1 MLTLWIGQLPFFYV
15 KRYFGVLVSMH
26 KQSSPQ
32 VDRWNLYTPS
42 QRIIRDRTVWTKVQA
57 ILAPLQFVVCIISL
71 ALVVRYLFT
80 SEGYYIAT
88 VSIVVKSFLL
98 FLIMV
103 TGAIWEKVVFGQ
115 FLFAEAF
122 FWEDVVSF
130 FVIFFHSLYLYVLLS
145 GDFLPTSQMLVAL
158 FAYFLYFI
166 NAFQFLRKL
175 KLARQAERK
184 STSLKDEVNG

>member
-1 MLTLWIGQLPFFYV
+1 
-15 KRYFGVLVSMH
+15 MH

-32 VDRWNLYTPS
+32 VDGWNLYTPS

-57 ILAPLQFVVCIISL
+57 ILAPLQFIVCIISL
-71 ALVVRYLFT
+71 VLVLRYLFT
-80 SEGYYIAT
+80 DEGYYIAT

-130 FVIFFHSLYLYVLLS
+130 FVIFFHGLYLYVLLS
-145 GDFLPTSQMLVAL
+145 GDFSPTNQMSVAL

-175 KLARQAERK
+175 RLARQSGQKRV
-184 STSLKDEVNG
+184 SPKDEVNR

>member
-1 MLTLWIGQLPFFYV
+1 
-15 KRYFGVLVSMH
+15 MH

-88 VSIVVKSFLL
+88 LSIVVKSFLL

-115 FLFAEAF
+115 FLFAKAF

-130 FVIFFHSLYLYVLLS
+130 FVIFFHSLYLYILLF

-158 FAYFLYFI
+158 FAYLLYFI

-175 KLARQAERK
+175 KLARQTEQK
-184 STSLKDEVNG
+184 STLQKDEVNG

>member
-1 MLTLWIGQLPFFYV
+1 
-15 KRYFGVLVSMH
+15 MH

-32 VDRWNLYTPS
+32 VDGWKLYTPS

-57 ILAPLQFVVCIISL
+57 ILAPLQFTVCIISL
-71 ALVVRYLFT
+71 ALVVRYLYT
-80 SEGYYIAT
+80 GESYYIAT
-88 VSIVVKSFLL
+88 VSIVVKSCLL

-130 FVIFFHSLYLYVLLS
+130 FVIFFHGLYLYVLLS
-145 GDFLPTSQMLVAL
+145 GDYLPTTQMSVAL

-175 KLARQAERK
+175 RLARESSQKRVSPK
-184 STSLKDEVNG
+184 GEVNR

>member
-1 MLTLWIGQLPFFYV
+1 M
-15 KRYFGVLVSMH
+15 
-26 KQSSPQ
+26 
-32 VDRWNLYTPS
+32 
-42 QRIIRDRTVWTKVQA
+42 
-57 ILAPLQFVVCIISL
+57 
-71 ALVVRYLFT
+71 VRYLYDG
-80 SEGYYIAT
+80 EGYYIAT
-88 VSIVVKSFLL
+88 VSIVVKSCLL

-130 FVIFFHSLYLYVLLS
+130 FVIFFHGLYLYVLLS
-145 GDFLPTSQMLVAL
+145 GDFLPTTQMSVAL

-175 KLARQAERK
+175 RLARLSSQKRV
-184 STSLKDEVNG
+184 SPKDEVNR

>member
-1 MLTLWIGQLPFFYV
+1 
-15 KRYFGVLVSMH
+15 MH

-32 VDRWNLYTPS
+32 VDGWNLYTPS

-57 ILAPLQFVVCIISL
+57 ILAPLQFIVCIISL
-71 ALVVRYLFT
+71 VLVLRYLFT
-80 SEGYYIAT
+80 DEGYYIAT

-130 FVIFFHSLYLYVLLS
+130 FVIFFHGLYLYVLLS

-175 KLARQAERK
+175 RLARK
-184 STSLKDEVNG
+184 SGQKRASLKGEVNK

>member
-1 MLTLWIGQLPFFYV
+1 
-15 KRYFGVLVSMH
+15 MH

-32 VDRWNLYTPS
+32 VDGWNLYTPS
-42 QRIIRDRTVWTKVQA
+42 QRIIRDRTIWTKVQA
-57 ILAPLQFVVCIISL
+57 ILAPLQFIVCIISL

-88 VSIVVKSFLL
+88 VSIVVKSCLL
-98 FLIMV
+98 FLIMI

-115 FLFAEAF
+115 FLFAKVF
-122 FWEDVVSF
+122 FWEDIVSF
-130 FVIFFHSLYLYVLLS
+130 FVIFFHGLYLYVLLS
-145 GDFLPTSQMLVAL
+145 GDFAPTSQMSVAL

-175 KLARQAERK
+175 RLARQTDQK
-184 STSLKDEVNG
+184 PTLLKDEVNK

>member
-1 MLTLWIGQLPFFYV
+1 
-15 KRYFGVLVSMH
+15 MH

-32 VDRWNLYTPS
+32 VDGWNLYTPS
-42 QRIIRDRTVWTKVQA
+42 QRIIRDRTIWTKVQA
-57 ILAPLQFVVCIISL
+57 ILAPLQFIVCIISL
-71 ALVVRYLFT
+71 ALVMRYLFT

-88 VSIVVKSFLL
+88 VSIVVKSCLL
-98 FLIMV
+98 FLIMI

-122 FWEDVVSF
+122 FWEDIVSF
-130 FVIFFHSLYLYVLLS
+130 FVIFFHGLYLYVLLF
-145 GDFLPTSQMLVAL
+145 GDFAPTSQMSVAL

-175 KLARQAERK
+175 RLARQTDQK
-184 STSLKDEVNG
+184 PTLLKDEVNK

>member
-1 MLTLWIGQLPFFYV
+1 
-15 KRYFGVLVSMH
+15 MH

-130 FVIFFHSLYLYVLLS
+130 FVIFFHSLYIYVLLS
-145 GDFLPTSQMLVAL
+145 GDFLPTSQMFVAL

>member
-1 MLTLWIGQLPFFYV
+1 
-15 KRYFGVLVSMH
+15 MH

-32 VDRWNLYTPS
+32 VDGWNLYTPS

-57 ILAPLQFVVCIISL
+57 ILAPLQFLVCIISL
-71 ALVVRYLFT
+71 ALVLRYLFT
-80 SEGYYIAT
+80 DEGYYIAT

-130 FVIFFHSLYLYVLLS
+130 FVIFFHGLYLYVLLS

-175 KLARQAERK
+175 RLAKK
-184 STSLKDEVNG
+184 SGQKRDSLKGEVNK

>member
-1 MLTLWIGQLPFFYV
+1 
-15 KRYFGVLVSMH
+15 MH

-32 VDRWNLYTPS
+32 VDGWNLYTPS

-57 ILAPLQFVVCIISL
+57 ILAPLQFIVCIISL
-71 ALVVRYLFT
+71 TLVLRYLFT
-80 SEGYYIAT
+80 DEGYYIAT

-130 FVIFFHSLYLYVLLS
+130 FVIFFHGLYLYVLLS
-145 GDFLPTSQMLVAL
+145 GDFLPTSQMSIAL

-175 KLARQAERK
+175 RLARK
-184 STSLKDEVNG
+184 SGQKRASLKGEVIK

>member
-1 MLTLWIGQLPFFYV
+1 
-15 KRYFGVLVSMH
+15 MH

-32 VDRWNLYTPS
+32 VDGWNLYTPS

-57 ILAPLQFVVCIISL
+57 ILAPLQFIVCIISL
-71 ALVVRYLFT
+71 TLVLRYLFT
-80 SEGYYIAT
+80 DEGYYIAT
-88 VSIVVKSFLL
+88 VSIVVKSLIL

-130 FVIFFHSLYLYVLLS
+130 FVIFFHGLYLYVLLS

-175 KLARQAERK
+175 RLARQSGQKRAP
-184 STSLKDEVNG
+184 LKGEVNK

>member
-1 MLTLWIGQLPFFYV
+1 
-15 KRYFGVLVSMH
+15 MH

-32 VDRWNLYTPS
+32 VDGWNLYTPS
-42 QRIIRDRTVWTKVQA
+42 QRIIRDRTIWTKVQA
-57 ILAPLQFVVCIISL
+57 ILAPLQFIVCIISL

-88 VSIVVKSFLL
+88 VSIVVKSCLL
-98 FLIMV
+98 FLIMI

-115 FLFAEAF
+115 FLFAKAF
-122 FWEDVVSF
+122 FWEDIVSF
-130 FVIFFHSLYLYVLLS
+130 FVIFFHGLYLYVLLS
-145 GDFLPTSQMLVAL
+145 GNFAPTSQMSVAL

-175 KLARQAERK
+175 RLARQTDQK
-184 STSLKDEVNG
+184 PTLLKDEVNK

>member
-1 MLTLWIGQLPFFYV
+1 
-15 KRYFGVLVSMH
+15 MH

-32 VDRWNLYTPS
+32 VDGWNLYTPS
-42 QRIIRDRTVWTKVQA
+42 QRIIRDRTIWTKVQG
-57 ILAPLQFVVCIISL
+57 ILAPLQFAVCIISVF
-71 ALVVRYLFT
+71 LVVRYLST
-80 SEGYYIAT
+80 SEGYYVAT
-88 VSIVVKSFLL
+88 VSIVIKSFLL
-98 FLIMV
+98 FLIMI

-130 FVIFFHSLYLYVLLS
+130 FVIFFHGLYLYVLLT
-145 GDFLPTSQMLVAL
+145 GDFLPITQMSVAL

-175 KLARQAERK
+175 RIARKAGLKE
-184 STSLKDEVNG
+184 TSLEQEVEK

>member
-1 MLTLWIGQLPFFYV
+1 
-15 KRYFGVLVSMH
+15 MH

-32 VDRWNLYTPS
+32 VDGWNLYTPS

-57 ILAPLQFVVCIISL
+57 ILAPLQFIVCIISL
-71 ALVVRYLFT
+71 TLVLRYLFT
-80 SEGYYIAT
+80 DEGYYIAT

-130 FVIFFHSLYLYVLLS
+130 FVIFFHGLYLYVLLS

-175 KLARQAERK
+175 RLARQSRQKRAP
-184 STSLKDEVNG
+184 LKGEVNK

>member
-1 MLTLWIGQLPFFYV
+1 
-15 KRYFGVLVSMH
+15 MH

-32 VDRWNLYTPS
+32 VDGWNLYTPS

-57 ILAPLQFVVCIISL
+57 ILAPLQFIVCIISL
-71 ALVVRYLFT
+71 TLVLRYLFT
-80 SEGYYIAT
+80 DEGYYIAT

-130 FVIFFHSLYLYVLLS
+130 FVIFFHGLYLYVLLS

-175 KLARQAERK
+175 RLARRSGQKRA
-184 STSLKDEVNG
+184 SLKGEVNK

>member
-1 MLTLWIGQLPFFYV
+1 
-15 KRYFGVLVSMH
+15 MH

-32 VDRWNLYTPS
+32 VDGWNLYTPS

-57 ILAPLQFVVCIISL
+57 ILAPLQFIVCIISL
-71 ALVVRYLFT
+71 TLVLRYLFT
-80 SEGYYIAT
+80 DEGYYIAT
-88 VSIVVKSFLL
+88 VSIVVKSLIL

-130 FVIFFHSLYLYVLLS
+130 FVIFFHGLYLYVLLS
-145 GDFLPTSQMLVAL
+145 GDFLPTSQMSVAL

-175 KLARQAERK
+175 RLARK
-184 STSLKDEVNG
+184 SGQKRASLKGKVNK

>member
-1 MLTLWIGQLPFFYV
+1 
-15 KRYFGVLVSMH
+15 MH

-32 VDRWNLYTPS
+32 VDGWNLYTPS

-57 ILAPLQFVVCIISL
+57 ILAPLQFIVCVISL
-71 ALVVRYLFT
+71 ALVLRYLFT
-80 SEGYYIAT
+80 DEGYYIAT

-98 FLIMV
+98 LLIMV

-130 FVIFFHSLYLYVLLS
+130 FVIFFHGLYLYVLLS

-175 KLARQAERK
+175 RLVRK
-184 STSLKDEVNG
+184 SGQKRASLKGEVNK

>member
-1 MLTLWIGQLPFFYV
+1 
-15 KRYFGVLVSMH
+15 MH

-32 VDRWNLYTPS
+32 VDGWNLYTPS

-57 ILAPLQFVVCIISL
+57 ILAPLQFIVCIISL
-71 ALVVRYLFT
+71 TLVLRYLFT
-80 SEGYYIAT
+80 DEGYYIAT
-88 VSIVVKSFLL
+88 VSIVVKSLIL

-130 FVIFFHSLYLYVLLS
+130 FVIFFHGLYLYVLLS
-145 GDFLPTSQMLVAL
+145 GDFLPTSQMSVAL

-175 KLARQAERK
+175 RLARQSGQKRA
-184 STSLKDEVNG
+184 SLKGEVNK

>member
-1 MLTLWIGQLPFFYV
+1 
-15 KRYFGVLVSMH
+15 MH

-32 VDRWNLYTPS
+32 VDGWNLYTPS

-57 ILAPLQFVVCIISL
+57 ILAPVQFLVCIISL
-71 ALVVRYLFT
+71 ALVLRYLFT
-80 SEGYYIAT
+80 DEGYYIAT
-88 VSIVVKSFLL
+88 VSIVIKSFLL

-103 TGAIWEKVVFGQ
+103 TGAILEKVVFGQ
-115 FLFAEAF
+115 FLFADAF

-130 FVIFFHSLYLYVLLS
+130 FVIFFHGLYLYVLLS
-145 GDFLPTSQMLVAL
+145 GDFLPTSQMSVAL

-175 KLARQAERK
+175 RLARQSSQKRA
-184 STSLKDEVNG
+184 SLKGEVNK

>member
-1 MLTLWIGQLPFFYV
+1 
-15 KRYFGVLVSMH
+15 MH

-32 VDRWNLYTPS
+32 VDGWNLYTPS
-42 QRIIRDRTVWTKVQA
+42 QRIIRDRTIWTKVQA
-57 ILAPLQFVVCIISL
+57 ILAPLQFIVCIISL

-88 VSIVVKSFLL
+88 VSIVVKSCLL
-98 FLIMV
+98 FLIMI

-122 FWEDVVSF
+122 FWEDIVSF
-130 FVIFFHSLYLYVLLS
+130 FVIFFHGLYLYVLLS
-145 GDFLPTSQMLVAL
+145 GDFAPTSQMSVAL

-175 KLARQAERK
+175 RLARQTDQK
-184 STSLKDEVNG
+184 PTLLKDEVNK

>member
-1 MLTLWIGQLPFFYV
+1 
-15 KRYFGVLVSMH
+15 MH

-32 VDRWNLYTPS
+32 VDGWNLYTPS

-57 ILAPLQFVVCIISL
+57 ILAPLQFIVCVISL
-71 ALVVRYLFT
+71 ALVLRYLFT
-80 SEGYYIAT
+80 DEGYYIAT

-130 FVIFFHSLYLYVLLS
+130 FVIFFHGLYLYVLLS

-175 KLARQAERK
+175 RMARK
-184 STSLKDEVNG
+184 SGQKRASLKGEVNK

>member
-1 MLTLWIGQLPFFYV
+1 
-15 KRYFGVLVSMH
+15 MH

-32 VDRWNLYTPS
+32 VDGWNLYTPS

-57 ILAPLQFVVCIISL
+57 ILAPLQFIVCVISL
-71 ALVVRYLFT
+71 ALVLRYLFT
-80 SEGYYIAT
+80 DEGYYIAT

-130 FVIFFHSLYLYVLLS
+130 FVIFFHGLYLYVLLS

-175 KLARQAERK
+175 RLARK
-184 STSLKDEVNG
+184 SGQKRASLKGEVNK

>member
-1 MLTLWIGQLPFFYV
+1 
-15 KRYFGVLVSMH
+15 MH

-32 VDRWNLYTPS
+32 VDGWNLYTPS

-57 ILAPLQFVVCIISL
+57 ILAPLQFIVCVISL
-71 ALVVRYLFT
+71 ALVLRYLFT
-80 SEGYYIAT
+80 NEGYYIAT

-98 FLIMV
+98 LLIMV

-130 FVIFFHSLYLYVLLS
+130 FVIFFHGLYLYVLLS
-145 GDFLPTSQMLVAL
+145 GEFLPTSQMLVAL

-175 KLARQAERK
+175 RLARQSDQKRA
-184 STSLKDEVNG
+184 SLKGEVNK

>member
-1 MLTLWIGQLPFFYV
+1 
-15 KRYFGVLVSMH
+15 MH

-32 VDRWNLYTPS
+32 VDGWNLYTPS

-57 ILAPLQFVVCIISL
+57 ILAPLQFIVCIISL
-71 ALVVRYLFT
+71 VLVLRYLFT
-80 SEGYYIAT
+80 DEGYHIAT

-130 FVIFFHSLYLYVLLS
+130 FVIFFHGLYLYVLLS
-145 GDFLPTSQMLVAL
+145 GDFLPTSQMSVAL

-175 KLARQAERK
+175 RLSRQSSQKRA
-184 STSLKDEVNG
+184 SLKGEVNK

>member
-1 MLTLWIGQLPFFYV
+1 
-15 KRYFGVLVSMH
+15 MH

-32 VDRWNLYTPS
+32 VDGWNLYTPS

-57 ILAPLQFVVCIISL
+57 ILAPLQFIVCIISL
-71 ALVVRYLFT
+71 ALVVRYLIT
-80 SEGYYIAT
+80 GEGYYIAS

-145 GDFLPTSQMLVAL
+145 GDFLPTSQMSVAL

-175 KLARQAERK
+175 RLARQSSQKRA
-184 STSLKDEVNG
+184 SLKGEVNK

>member
-1 MLTLWIGQLPFFYV
+1 
-15 KRYFGVLVSMH
+15 MH

-32 VDRWNLYTPS
+32 VDGWNLYTPS
-42 QRIIRDRTVWTKVQA
+42 QRVIRDRTVWTKVQA
-57 ILAPLQFVVCIISL
+57 ILAPLQFIVCVISL
-71 ALVVRYLFT
+71 ALVLRYLFT
-80 SEGYYIAT
+80 DEGYYIAT

-130 FVIFFHSLYLYVLLS
+130 FVIFFHGLYLYVLLS

-175 KLARQAERK
+175 RLARK
-184 STSLKDEVNG
+184 SGQKRASLKGEVNK

>member
-1 MLTLWIGQLPFFYV
+1 
-15 KRYFGVLVSMH
+15 MH

-32 VDRWNLYTPS
+32 VDGWNLYTPS

-57 ILAPLQFVVCIISL
+57 ILAPLQFIVCVISL
-71 ALVVRYLFT
+71 ALVLRYLFT
-80 SEGYYIAT
+80 DEGYYIAT

-98 FLIMV
+98 LLIMV

-130 FVIFFHSLYLYVLLS
+130 FVIFFHGLYLYVLLS
-145 GDFLPTSQMLVAL
+145 GDFLPTSQMSVAL

-175 KLARQAERK
+175 RLARQSSQKIVSANG
-184 STSLKDEVNG
+184 EVNR

>member
-1 MLTLWIGQLPFFYV
+1 
-15 KRYFGVLVSMH
+15 MH

-32 VDRWNLYTPS
+32 VDGWNLYTPS

-57 ILAPLQFVVCIISL
+57 ILAPLQFIVCIISL
-71 ALVVRYLFT
+71 TLVLRYLFT
-80 SEGYYIAT
+80 DEGYYIAT

-130 FVIFFHSLYLYVLLS
+130 FVIFFHGLYLYVLLS

-175 KLARQAERK
+175 RLARQSGQKRAP
-184 STSLKDEVNG
+184 LKGEVNK

>member
-1 MLTLWIGQLPFFYV
+1 
-15 KRYFGVLVSMH
+15 MH

-32 VDRWNLYTPS
+32 VDGWNLYTPS

-57 ILAPLQFVVCIISL
+57 ILAPLQFIVCVISL
-71 ALVVRYLFT
+71 ALVLRYLFT
-80 SEGYYIAT
+80 NEGYYIAT

-98 FLIMV
+98 LLIMV

-130 FVIFFHSLYLYVLLS
+130 FVIFFHGLYLYVLLS

-175 KLARQAERK
+175 RLARK
-184 STSLKDEVNG
+184 SGQKRASLKGQVNK

>member
-1 MLTLWIGQLPFFYV
+1 
-15 KRYFGVLVSMH
+15 MH

-32 VDRWNLYTPS
+32 VDGWNLYTPS

-57 ILAPLQFVVCIISL
+57 ILAPLQFIVCIISL
-71 ALVVRYLFT
+71 ALVLRYLFT
-80 SEGYYIAT
+80 DERYYIAT

-130 FVIFFHSLYLYVLLS
+130 FVIFFHGLYLYVLLS
-145 GDFLPTSQMLVAL
+145 GDFLPSSQMSVAL

-175 KLARQAERK
+175 RLARK
-184 STSLKDEVNG
+184 SGQKRASLKGEVIK

>member
-1 MLTLWIGQLPFFYV
+1 
-15 KRYFGVLVSMH
+15 MH

-32 VDRWNLYTPS
+32 VDGWNLYTPS

-57 ILAPLQFVVCIISL
+57 ILAPLQFIVCIISL
-71 ALVVRYLFT
+71 ALVLRYLFT
-80 SEGYYIAT
+80 DEGYYIAT

-130 FVIFFHSLYLYVLLS
+130 FVIFFHGLYLYVLLS

-175 KLARQAERK
+175 RLARK
-184 STSLKDEVNG
+184 SGQKRASLKGKVNK

>member
-1 MLTLWIGQLPFFYV
+1 
-15 KRYFGVLVSMH
+15 MH

-32 VDRWNLYTPS
+32 VDGWNLYTPS

-57 ILAPLQFVVCIISL
+57 ILAPLQFIVCVISL
-71 ALVVRYLFT
+71 ALVLRYLFT
-80 SEGYYIAT
+80 DEGYYIAT

-98 FLIMV
+98 LLIMV

-130 FVIFFHSLYLYVLLS
+130 FVIFFHGLYLYVLLS

-175 KLARQAERK
+175 RLARK
-184 STSLKDEVNG
+184 SGQKRASLKDEVNK

>member
-1 MLTLWIGQLPFFYV
+1 
-15 KRYFGVLVSMH
+15 MH
-26 KQSSPQ
+26 KQSSPR
-32 VDRWNLYTPS
+32 VDGWKLYTPS

-57 ILAPLQFVVCIISL
+57 ILAPLQFIVCIISL

-80 SEGYYIAT
+80 EEGYYIAT
-88 VSIVVKSFLL
+88 VSIVAKSCLL

-130 FVIFFHSLYLYVLLS
+130 FVIFFHGLYLYVLLS
-145 GDFLPTSQMLVAL
+145 GDFLPTSQMSIAL

-175 KLARQAERK
+175 RLARQHSQKRVSPK
-184 STSLKDEVNG
+184 GEVNR